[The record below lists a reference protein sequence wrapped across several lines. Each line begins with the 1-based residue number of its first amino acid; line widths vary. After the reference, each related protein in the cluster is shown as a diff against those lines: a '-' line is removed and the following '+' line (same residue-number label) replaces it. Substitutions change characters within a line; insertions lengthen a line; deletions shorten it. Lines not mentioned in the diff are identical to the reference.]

1 MDVCEMSAVG
11 VGSLVLGWGSAEPW
25 GDVLAAQGP
34 AWSPAGSL
42 RPEEGLCG
50 PHQDTSAP
58 RLLPTCQ
65 ASRRFYEDTRCEAA
79 HRLSLKHRGELET
92 VR

>member
-1 MDVCEMSAVG
+1 MSAAG

-42 RPEEGLCG
+42 RPKEGLCG
-50 PHQDTSAP
+50 PHQDTSIP
-58 RLLPTCQ
+58 HLLPTPQ
-65 ASRRFYEDTRCEAA
+65 ASRWFYEDTRCEAA
-79 HRLSLKHRGELET
+79 HRLSLRCRGKLKT